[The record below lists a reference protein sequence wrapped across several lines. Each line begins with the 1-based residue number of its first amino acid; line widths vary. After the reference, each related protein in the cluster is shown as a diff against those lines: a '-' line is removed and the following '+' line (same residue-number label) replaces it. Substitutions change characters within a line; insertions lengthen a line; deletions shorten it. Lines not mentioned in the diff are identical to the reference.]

1 MKVRN
6 VLMGCL
12 LAFLSGWF
20 LVTACAQNAYF
31 NGFSADVI
39 MHSNSAE
46 GKSSVMNGKIYFSKD
61 KMRTENTIETNGHSM
76 SSIVIVRTDKNV
88 MWMLMPQQN
97 MYMETPINQQEAARA
112 KAISNNP
119 VDEKPVGSEMVDGQ
133 MADKYEINNGKCT
146 GYKYIS
152 SASHFLLRIEMDC
165 GNSHTV
171 MEYKNIQKGE
181 PPDEL
186 FEIPAGYK
194 KFSYGSASDIMN
206 MGKDMAGKGQ

>member
-1 MKVRN
+1 MKARN
-6 VLMGCL
+6 ILIVCL
-12 LAFLSGWF
+12 LTFLPVWF
-20 LVTACAQNAYF
+20 LVTACAQDAYI

-97 MYMETPINQQEAARA
+97 MYMEMPINQQEAARA
-112 KAISNNP
+112 EAISNNP

-133 MADKYEINNGKCT
+133 MADKYEINSGKCT

-152 SASHFLLRIEMDC
+152 SASHFLLKMEMDC
-165 GNSHTV
+165 ENSHTV
-171 MEYKNIQKGE
+171 TEYKNFQKGE
-181 PPDEL
+181 PQDEL

-194 KFSYGSASDIMN
+194 KLSYGNTSDLVN
-206 MGKDMAGKGQ
+206 MGKEMTK